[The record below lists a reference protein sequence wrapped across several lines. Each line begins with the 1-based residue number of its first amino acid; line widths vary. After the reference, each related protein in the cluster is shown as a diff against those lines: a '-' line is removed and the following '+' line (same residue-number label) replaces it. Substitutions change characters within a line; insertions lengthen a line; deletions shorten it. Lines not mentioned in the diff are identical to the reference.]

1 MPVNVPW
8 HKYVHLDITHL
19 STDTINSIKN

>member
-1 MPVNVPW
+1 MPVNVSW

-19 STDTINSIKN
+19 STDIVSIL